1 MNIAFSKNKLKKVME
16 LTAATNNST
25 KNLETTVEETNE
37 RQMDI

>member
-16 LTAATNNST
+16 LTTAMNNST